1 MWQSC
6 KIIIVGHVTEQLVD
20 SYAIMHA
27 YKYAMCV
34 YVSLISRPLAACL
47 FSFNMLCTLLEIRL
61 HAWPSL
67 IAGLDCGLDCWTGL
81 LDPTKPPVKAI
92 MHV

>member
-1 MWQSC
+1 M
-6 KIIIVGHVTEQLVD
+6 GHVTEQLVD

-27 YKYAMCV
+27 YKHAMCV
-34 YVSLISRPLAACL
+34 YVSLISRALLCL

-67 IAGLDCGLDCWTGL
+67 IAGLDCGLDCGSAGL
-81 LDPTKPPVKAI
+81 DYWIQPN
-92 MHV
+92 HQ